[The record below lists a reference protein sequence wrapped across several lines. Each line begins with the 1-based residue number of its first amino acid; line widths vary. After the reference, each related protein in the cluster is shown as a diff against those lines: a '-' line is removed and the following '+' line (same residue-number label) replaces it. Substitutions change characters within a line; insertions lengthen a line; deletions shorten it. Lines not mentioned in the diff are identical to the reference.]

1 MCYDIIIADTGK
13 KYIGMPN
20 VTDTRYR
27 ADYQLY
33 TGKPCIGE
41 ASDLCRGCMAR
52 RIESIGEEPLWNTRG
67 DSPHWRKR

>member
-1 MCYDIIIADTGK
+1 
-13 KYIGMPN
+13 MPN
-20 VTDTRYR
+20 VTDTQYR

-41 ASDLCRGCMAR
+41 ASDICRGCMAR
-52 RIESIGEEPLWNTRG
+52 RIKSIGEEPLWNARG